1 MRAHGWG
8 FGDNFGRHFRDQ
20 FGGHFGNR
28 FEGGFTLV
36 ELLVV
41 MAILALLLAAPSFSK
56 QLEDSRQRSHMF
68 ELQRL
73 IHLARSNALSTGRE
87 TTICGTTD
95 GRRCVA
101 DWVNGAI
108 VIFEDRN
115 RNRTVDDSDRLIFQ
129 SNMAKVRWH
138 WRGSNRPYLRF
149 SAAGAALEKGH
160 FTLCP
165 NHQGIDQAAQL
176 IVNWVGRVRVARIQR
191 NALPASENCD

>member
-1 MRAHGWG
+1 MRTQGWG
-8 FGDNFGRHFRDQ
+8 FGRNFG
-20 FGGHFGNR
+20 
-28 FEGGFTLV
+28 EGFTLV
-36 ELLVV
+36 ELLVA
-41 MAILALLLAAPSFSK
+41 MGIMALLLAAPSFSR
-56 QLEDSRQRSHMF
+56 QLDDSHQRSRMF

-101 DWVNGAI
+101 DWVDGTI
-108 VIFEDRN
+108 VIFEDRD
-115 RNRTVDDSDRLIFQ
+115 RNRALDDSDRLIFQ
-129 SNMAKVRWH
+129 SNMTRVRWH

-165 NHQGIDQAAQL
+165 NHRGIDQASQL

-191 NALPASENCD
+191 NALPASESCD